1 MNLMAD
7 SNSVPQSLRVAFD
20 IGGTFTDV
28 VIAGPNRQLFRYK
41 ILTLADSVGADVRTC
56 VAQAVNDSGGAPVRA
71 LVHGTT
77 IAANAV
83 LERKGAKTGLITTAG
98 FRDELEI
105 RRLARPGI
113 YSVSW
118 ERNEPLIP
126 RRLRL
131 EVAERMTVDG
141 NVDVELDEAAVTAA
155 ARRLADAGI
164 EALAI
169 SFLHSY
175 VNDKHEQRARQLV
188 EAVLTNVAICTSA
201 EVLPEVREYERTS
214 TTALNAFLMPVV
226 GRYMDALE
234 SALAH

>member
-83 LERKGAKTGLITTAG
+83 LERKGAKTGL
-98 FRDELEI
+98 LQ
-105 RRLARPGI
+105 RLLG
-113 YSVSW
+113 
-118 ERNEPLIP
+118 
-126 RRLRL
+126 
-131 EVAERMTVDG
+131 T
-141 NVDVELDEAAVTAA
+141 
-155 ARRLADAGI
+155 
-164 EALAI
+164 
-169 SFLHSY
+169 
-175 VNDKHEQRARQLV
+175 QRATYPAPL
-188 EAVLTNVAICTSA
+188 
-201 EVLPEVREYERTS
+201 
-214 TTALNAFLMPVV
+214 AFR
-226 GRYMDALE
+226 GRGADDR
-234 SALAH
+234 